1 MLGCAAV
8 ASDPV
13 IAEPEIVFE
22 PSMAPLRIP
31 TKRVAVTALVT
42 PSDVRVPM
50 DVILG

>member
-1 MLGCAAV
+1 
-8 ASDPV
+8 
-13 IAEPEIVFE
+13 VFE